1 MKKVLFLFTVV
12 IAIVA
17 YAADEAKCTLAV
29 NTSSSVNTDLCL
41 YRTLSDGGTYT
52 GDGGCWTGNGQPEE
66 TVSCRGMVVPI
77 QCNVDVYVD
86 PTASQGGTASSAD
99 YSIEFTN
106 NKDPAYIYLK
116 PNQGKIALRAVTADG
131 GCTLGVSDRAKPR

>member
-1 MKKVLFLFTVV
+1 MKNALLLFTVV
-12 IAIVA
+12 IAIAA
-17 YAADEAKCTLAV
+17 YAADEAKCTIAV

-41 YRTLSDGGTYT
+41 YGTTADGGTYT
-52 GDGGCWTGNGQPEE
+52 GDGGCWTGNGQPAASA
-66 TVSCRGMVVPI
+66 SCSGMVVPL

-86 PTASQGGTASSAD
+86 PTASQGGTATSAD
-99 YSIEFTN
+99 YSVEFTT

-116 PNQGKIALRAVTADG
+116 PNQSKIALKAVSADG